1 MIGGKLCLKFFLD
14 EGVPDSVGRML
25 ITLGHEVTLLRESDV
40 ARGSPDQLVC
50 AYAEINEAIL
60 VALDGDMKKLAQTHG
75 AGAGRFK
82 KLNLI
87 KLSCPEPEAAKRI
100 KSAMSLIEHECMV
113 GEGATRRLH
122 IEISKSIIRTMR

>member
-1 MIGGKLCLKFFLD
+1 MIGEKLRLKFFLD
-14 EGVPDSVGRML
+14 EGVPDSVGRAL
-25 ITLGHEVTLLRESDV
+25 ETLGHEVTLLRESGL

-60 VALDGDMKKLAQTHG
+60 IALDGDMKKLAQTHG
-75 AGAGRFK
+75 AGARRFR

-100 KSAMSLIEHECMV
+100 QSAMSLIEHEWMV
-113 GEGATRRLH
+113 GEGETRRLY
-122 IEISKSIIRTMR
+122 IEIQKTTIRTMR